1 MRECLSM
8 IAGGNSFHRMREGT
22 PSTACGRSPSL
33 EEEGLLGGVTGG
45 RENGQVSLGGR
56 AKGDRGDRKAPIGN
70 RRQGRRP

>member
-33 EEEGLLGGVTGG
+33 EEGGLGRGDGGGWD
-45 RENGQVSLGGR
+45 EQVSSGEGEG
-56 AKGDRGDRKAPIGN
+56 A
-70 RRQGRRP
+70 